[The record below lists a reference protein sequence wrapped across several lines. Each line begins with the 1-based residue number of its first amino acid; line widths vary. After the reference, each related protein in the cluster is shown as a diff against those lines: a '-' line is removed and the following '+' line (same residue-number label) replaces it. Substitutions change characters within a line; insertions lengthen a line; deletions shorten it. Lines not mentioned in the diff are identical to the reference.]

1 MTSSFTLLIH
11 AIFYLIIIIP
21 LFSAQDDSG
30 AVDSDVVDGG
40 AVDSGNATCSFING
54 QSCLNGICKYCALC
68 TNSACVLSTPYT
80 TTNDLSC
87 AAANGTDGYNF
98 YNYCISKGQDDD
110 GGKCFTYL
118 LQPLPSFFFCLLIV
132 SIQIIAYQVHSVI
145 NLNNQMQR
153 LINGRVSYVTT
164 AVH

>member
-21 LFSAQDDSG
+21 LCSAQDDSG
-30 AVDSDVVDGG
+30 TVDNGVVDSG

-68 TNSACVLSTPYT
+68 INSACVLSTPYT

-110 GGKCFTYL
+110 GGKCFIYLQQPIIFFFFFTYL
-118 LQPLPSFFFCLLIV
+118 LSL
-132 SIQIIAYQVHSVI
+132 
-145 NLNNQMQR
+145 
-153 LINGRVSYVTT
+153 
-164 AVH
+164 